1 MIVWEWINPMI
12 EFLGNEYLGAE
23 SMFDEIKAEHKNSK
37 YKIVVIDWWQFAPW
51 WHYEKDGVS
60 GDVFGGSNTL
70 EIIKKVKEY
79 DICFFMI
86 SEYWFQPR
94 WNISSEAINAMIEE
108 LDKLNVFYISL
119 SEDSLIHINESKNY
133 ETPWFIPN
141 GSSIHVDDTFKLDFD
156 YRPKDFTFNMLLGS
170 ERPHRTLFF
179 ELVGNEPYVYSTYF
193 GHKKF
198 RPKSSRHLEDDDIL
212 NNLSNQDI
220 SSSKLQTMSETVWR
234 TWRNASIS
242 HIIPEK
248 IYNNSHF
255 DIVME
260 SQPLLNTL
268 NFTTEKTGKPL
279 STGRF
284 FIWYDSPHKV
294 EYLRQFGFELQDYLC
309 YYDSIED
316 NVSRLASVMELIKDI
331 GDNENYIKRIYEETK
346 DARMHNQEVFK
357 KLSRTYQSNISSWMI
372 GIIGDKHG

>member
-1 MIVWEWINPMI
+1 MIK
-12 EFLGNEYLGAE
+12 FLGNENFGTQ
-23 SMFDEIKAEHKNSK
+23 SMFDEIKEEHKNSK
-37 YKIVVIDWWQFAPW
+37 YKILLIDWW
-51 WHYEKDGVS
+51 HYKKDESLASVARGE
-60 GDVFGGSNTL
+60 GITL
-70 EIIKKVKEY
+70 EIITKVKEY

-86 SEYWFQPR
+86 SETWFRPQ
-94 WNISSEAINAMIEE
+94 WTITWDISPEEINAMIEE
-108 LDKLNVFYISL
+108 LDKLNVFYITL
-119 SEDSLIHINESKNY
+119 SEDSLIHINESKSY
-133 ETPWFIPN
+133 DTPWFIPN
-141 GSSIHVDDTFKLDFD
+141 GSNFHVGDTFKLDFD

-170 ERPHRTLFF
+170 NRSYRTLFF
-179 ELVGNEPYVYSTYF
+179 ELMGNEPYVYSTYF

-198 RPKSSRHLEDDDIL
+198 RPKSSSHLEDDDIL

-220 SSSKLQTMSETVWR
+220 SSSKLQTMGEQVWR
-234 TWRNASIS
+234 TRWRKVSIS

-268 NFTTEKTGKPL
+268 NFTTEKTGKPI

-294 EYLRQFGFELQDYLC
+294 EYLRQFGFELQDYVLC
-309 YYDSIED
+309 DYDSIED
-316 NVSRLASVMELIKDI
+316 NVDRLALVMELIKEI
-331 GDNENYIKRIYEETK
+331 GDNENYIKKIYEETK

-357 KLSRTYQSNISSWMI
+357 KLSRTYQSNISSWMSEEI
-372 GIIGDKHG
+372 LGSIGDNYG

>member
-1 MIVWEWINPMI
+1 MIRFTSTGDEWSTNWNDEFFIDTI
-12 EFLGNEYLGAE
+12 E
-23 SMFDEIKAEHKNSK
+23 EHKNSDC
-37 YKIVVIDWWQFAPW
+37 KILVLEWQHWVP
-51 WHYEKDGVS
+51 KLKS
-60 GDVFGGSNTL
+60 LRQNM
-70 EIIKKVKEY
+70 IIRLVKKY
-79 DICFFMI
+79 DICFFLIREMAVP
-86 SEYWFQPR
+86 FG
-94 WNISSEAINAMIEE
+94 NDSSEMKKLLDE
-108 LDKLNVFYISL
+108 LNNLNVFFITL
-119 SEDSLIHINESKNY
+119 SEDWKFHIDESKTFNI
-133 ETPWFIPN
+133 PWFVPN
-141 GSSIHVDDTFKLDFD
+141 SIYFYISENTTIDFD

-170 ERPHRTLFF
+170 DRHYRTLFF

-220 SSSKLQTMSETVWR
+220 FSEKLQTMEHVKR
-234 TWRNASIS
+234 ADDHFCIS

-255 DIVME
+255 DIVTE
-260 SQPLLNTL
+260 SQALFNTL

-357 KLSRTYQSNISSWMI
+357 KLSRTYQSNISSWI
-372 GIIGDKHG
+372 NGQINKAS